1 MYKLDHNKKYFPKN
15 IKELNKNFENN
26 NNNNNF
32 KINSIE
38 LLTNYF
44 NKLKNRII
52 YDYSSRLL

>member
-15 IKELNKNFENN
+15 IKELNKNFI

-32 KINSIE
+32 EINSVE

-44 NKLKNRII
+44 KKLKK
-52 YDYSSRLL
+52 